1 MKPIIKVALIA
12 LLWITVIQSGRID
25 TIDTILRLQMAHAWW
40 TGTEEVAPD
49 VQPSSWQD
57 PSAGVIGVG
66 GKRYITYDVGQSLL
80 MLPGDWLGTKLHQSF
95 PKLGLEDMRYLVVN
109 FLIFLPLNVAAVVSC
124 FWLLR
129 LFNFEEQIAGLTS
142 IVWLISTTV
151 LHYAQVPFQNNQ
163 VLLFVTIGYAA
174 ALACIRHGRPRFALI
189 SGLALGAA
197 LLIRMTSVIHIL
209 TVFLFLVGCI
219 TYQSRDK
226 LKVLKIV
233 RQWIVGFIPL
243 AFLGRFFDYIRY
255 GSLWTTG
262 ASLAQQQFNTD
273 PVYASLPE
281 RPANFPFTNPPHV
294 GILGVLFSPAKS
306 IFLYDPLLLPCL
318 VLGIV
323 LWKKLSPYIQ
333 LYLVICIFNLG
344 LHLVLTSQVDFWHGD
359 WAWGARYHVTSVHLL
374 LIPLIALFI
383 QRVLFTKGLTVW
395 LMRGI
400 LTLAIIVQIAS
411 VTMPLG
417 LEITSAQVMAD
428 KTPRYLQFRLGQRLT
443 NIACL
448 VNSSFSQKCIN
459 RLNPDQQLR
468 LEEVNKVSFLPF
480 GFSRKAAS
488 NPALVKLSPILFVLW
503 GLVLALA
510 IGTTLWYG
518 LSIWASGMT

>member
-1 MKPIIKVALIA
+1 MKTLTKIALIS

-25 TIDTILRLQMAHAWW
+25 TVDTILRLQMAHAWW
-40 TGTEEVAPD
+40 TDTEEVSLDYQPVSPID
-49 VQPSSWQD
+49 VR
-57 PSAGVIGVG
+57 AGVKGVG
-66 GKRYITYDVGQSLL
+66 GRRYIAYDVGQSLL

-95 PKLGLEDMRYLVVN
+95 PKLGSEDMRYLVVN

-124 FWLLR
+124 FWLLK

-174 ALACIRHGRPRFALI
+174 ALACIRQGRPRFALI

-226 LKVLKIV
+226 LKVLQVIKL
-233 RQWIVGFIPL
+233 WMVGFIPL
-243 AFLGRFFDYIRY
+243 AFLGRVFDYMRY
-255 GSLWTTG
+255 GSFWTTG
-262 ASLAQQQFNTD
+262 QKLATQQLKTD
-273 PVYASLPE
+273 PIWSALPE
-281 RPANFPFTNPPHV
+281 LPANYPFTNPPHA

-333 LYLVICIFNLG
+333 LYLVSCIFNLG
-344 LHLVLTSQVDFWHGD
+344 LHLVLTSQIDFWHGD
-359 WAWGARYHVTSVHLL
+359 WAWGARYHITSVHLL

-383 QRVLFTKGLTVW
+383 QRVLFAKGLTVW

-459 RLNPDQQLR
+459 RLSPDQQLR

-480 GFSRKAAS
+480 GFSRKVTS
-488 NPALVKLSPILFVLW
+488 NPSLVKLSPILFGVW
-503 GLVLALA
+503 GLLLALA
-510 IGTTLWYG
+510 IGTTLWYVRFVDLG
-518 LSIWASGMT
+518 